1 MLALSTSA
9 SSASVSPSLR
19 IGLFGFGCVGQGLWD
34 VLHRTPGLRAEIA
47 RICIKDRHKERTL
60 PASAFTFDK
69 DDILNDPTINVVVEL
84 INDADAAFDI
94 VSTSLR
100 NGKAVVSANK
110 RMIAEHASALLDLQA
125 ETSQPFLY
133 EASVCGSIPIL
144 RNLEEYYDNDMLNG
158 IEGIVNGTTNYILTK
173 LTDAHGRIAADYNE
187 VLKDAQRLGFAETDP
202 TLDVQGFDAAFK
214 TVILLTHG
222 FGLVVKPQDVIR
234 RGITSVSPFDVR
246 IAANQGK
253 TIKLLSQSRQLGN
266 DVSSYVLPAFVANDR
281 ALAGVRDEYNAVSL
295 QAAFSDAQFMSGKGA
310 GSHPTASA
318 VLSDIAALRYG
329 YRYEYKKL
337 EQKNSSRF
345 NNNIPVRVYARSAD
359 DAVLLSV
366 PWTSKDVEYRSN
378 DGHYI
383 IGATTLDALSDSAA
397 FHDASTFIATV

>member
-1 MLALSTSA
+1 M
-9 SSASVSPSLR
+9 SSPTEFSKPSPAPSLR

-34 VLHRTPGLRAEIA
+34 VLHRTPGLRAEISK
-47 RICIKDRHKERTL
+47 ICVKDRSKERTL

-69 DDILNDPTINVVVEL
+69 NDILNDPEINVVVEL

-110 RMIAEHASALLDLQA
+110 RMIAEHAQTLLALQA
-125 ETSQPFLY
+125 ETAQPFLY
-133 EASVCGSIPIL
+133 EAAVCGSIPII

-173 LTDAHGRIAADYNE
+173 LTDAHGRSPASYPEI
-187 VLKDAQRLGFAETDP
+187 LKDAQRLGFAESDP

-214 TVILLTHG
+214 TVILLVHG
-222 FGLVVKPQDVIR
+222 FGLVVQPEDVVR
-234 RGITSVSPFDVR
+234 RGMTSVTPFDIR
-246 IAANQGK
+246 IAANQGQ
-253 TIKLLSQSRQLGN
+253 TIKLLSRSRQQG
-266 DVSSYVLPAFVANDR
+266 DKISAYVLPAFVPNER

-329 YRYEYKKL
+329 YRYEYKKIK
-337 EQKNSSRF
+337 QKGSTTFSND
-345 NNNIPVRVYARSAD
+345 IPVRIYARSAD
-359 DAVLLSV
+359 DAILQSIA
-366 PWTSKDVEYRSN
+366 WASKDVEYRSG

-383 IGATTLDALSDSAA
+383 IGTTTLNELLASQA
-397 FHDASTFIATV
+397 FADNDTFIATA